1 MQVGNSNRKSL
12 PTCGKPYPNPSPLK
26 LKKKKKNKPQPT
38 FLLSSHLRCALE
50 RLSPETSFLYIRTV
64 YIFLECVCHHR
75 SQEPTKLCELYVR
88 MLLLF
93 RVRLTIAS
101 THTHK
106 YPMYRKACVY
116 FLKGMNPEYSLE
128 EPMLKLKLQYFH
140 HLMGRTDSWERP

>member
-1 MQVGNSNRKSL
+1 MWLHFLLFGCWQCEASVPPHPQPPPLMSHIWTSWWNVWVLTSLVQVGNSNRKSL

-26 LKKKKKNKPQPT
+26 LKKKKNKTQPT

-64 YIFLECVCHHR
+64 YIFLECVCHHW

-101 THTHK
+101 THTQK
-106 YPMYRKACVY
+106 YPM
-116 FLKGMNPEYSLE
+116 
-128 EPMLKLKLQYFH
+128 
-140 HLMGRTDSWERP
+140 